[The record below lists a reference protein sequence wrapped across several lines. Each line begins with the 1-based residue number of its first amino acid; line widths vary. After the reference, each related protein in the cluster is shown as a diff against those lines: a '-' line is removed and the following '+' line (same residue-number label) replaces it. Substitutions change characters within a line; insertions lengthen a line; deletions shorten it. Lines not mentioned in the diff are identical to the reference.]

1 MDALRRHALTVWPG
15 MTIYWIGD
23 PAHQTGVSGHNPDDT
38 PGVQAELTD
47 ADNDPEVRSLDFM
60 IGPQF
65 TSADGQRLVTA
76 LTTGVDKYRVFYVI
90 FQSKI
95 YSRTGFSAQPYS
107 GANHN
112 DHVHVSGYVTDDANG
127 ADWQS
132 VLALGGQESDMA
144 HLYKTPVGY
153 YISNGIHR
161 RGPIRTKSPFF
172 TQATIGMTT
181 IGLTEEQRVAG
192 AYPTWEAYL
201 DAVAG
206 PLFPQLVCN
215 CNCDGGGSTV
225 HTHDVTGTTGPATPT
240 G

>member
-1 MDALRRHALTVWPG
+1 MDALRRNALTIWPG

-38 PGVQAELTD
+38 PGVRAELID
-47 ADNDPEVRSLDFM
+47 ADSDPEVRALDFM

-65 TSADGQRLVTA
+65 TPEDGQSLVTA
-76 LTTGVDKYRVFYVI
+76 LTTGVDKQRVYYVI

-112 DHVHVSGYVTDDANG
+112 DHVHVSGYVTDDENG
-127 ADWQS
+127 SDWQS
-132 VLALGGQESDMA
+132 VLALGEQESDVSN
-144 HLYKTPVGY
+144 LYKTPVGY
-153 YISNGIHR
+153 FISNGIFR
-161 RGPIRTKSPFF
+161 RGPIRTKNPYFN
-172 TQATIGMTT
+172 QATVGMTT
-181 IGLTEEQRVAG
+181 VTLTDADRVAG
-192 AYPTWEAYL
+192 SYPTWDAYL

-206 PLFPQLVCN
+206 PLFPELA
-215 CNCDGGGSTV
+215 GGGP
-225 HTHDVTGTTGPATPT
+225 HTHEVSGTTGPATPT